1 MIKLQNIK
9 KSYKIEDQTL
19 DILKGISLEIKQGEY
34 VAIMGPSGSGK
45 STLMNILG
53 MLDNPSEGFYFLDD
67 IDVSKLSED
76 DLGIIRRD
84 QIGFIFQQFHLL
96 PRLTALENVIL
107 PLLYSK
113 KFKGSERAKDL
124 LKNVDLDSRM
134 HHLPKQLSG
143 GQQQRVAIARSLINQ
158 PKILFADEPT
168 GNLDT
173 KSQDDIID
181 ILNQLNSQ
189 GMTVII
195 VTHDEEVALHAH
207 RIIKIRDG
215 LIQSDEQNVQ
225 NQKIIDNRKLN
236 VKSLFKIDKLKWSDF
251 EEYFRQGFKTLA
263 GNKIR
268 TLLSMLG
275 IMIGV
280 ASVVAMLA
288 LGQGAKQAIEDQMA
302 SMGSN
307 LLMIRPGLVRVGGV
321 AQESAATNRLSVEDI
336 KAVKNHL
343 SHVTMVSGQVS
354 GRTQITSTSGKN
366 WNTTTQGSSDDW
378 VVIHNSL
385 PVLGRF
391 FTEEENQQRS
401 RVAVIGETVRKQLF
415 GSDINPIGELIKIN
429 KVIFQVIGVLPE
441 KGANSFRDQDDI
453 VIIPLE
459 TAMFRLFGHNSL
471 DLLEVQVDRPD
482 KIEQTQTDV
491 LELLYNQHKIPYS
504 AQGEAFQISNMA
516 EMQKTI
522 EQNNRTMS
530 LLLSTIAAISLLVG
544 GIGIMNIMLVSVT
557 ERTKEIGLRKSI
569 GARRIDILAQF
580 LSESVVVSVIG
591 GFFGVVLGWLI
602 TLILSYGLGWSTS
615 LSLGS
620 IMISSSFSALIGI
633 VFGVFPAHKA
643 SLLNPIDAL
652 RHD

>member
-9 KSYKIEDQTL
+9 KSYQIEDQTL
-19 DILKGISLEIKQGEY
+19 DILKGINLEIHQGEY

-53 MLDNPSEGFYFLDD
+53 MLDNPSEGHYLLDD
-67 IDVSKLSED
+67 VDVSKMSED
-76 DLGIIRRD
+76 DLGVIRRD

-96 PRLTALENVIL
+96 PRLTALENVAM

-113 KFKGSERAKDL
+113 KFKGFKRAHDL
-124 LKNVDLDSRM
+124 LKQVSLDTRM

-143 GQQQRVAIARSLINQ
+143 GQQQRVAIARSLINE

-168 GNLDT
+168 GNLDS
-173 KSQDDIID
+173 KSQDDIIE
-181 ILNQLNSQ
+181 ILNHLNAQ
-189 GMTVII
+189 GITVII
-195 VTHDEEVALHAH
+195 VTHDEEVAQHAH
-207 RIIKIRDG
+207 RIIRIRDG
-215 LIQSDEQNVQ
+215 LIQADEHNIKNKKTVE
-225 NQKIIDNRKLN
+225 NHKLN
-236 VKSLFKIDKLKWSDF
+236 LKSLFKIEKLKWSDF
-251 EEYFRQGFKTLA
+251 EEYFKQGFRTLA

-288 LGQGAKQAIEDQMA
+288 LGEGAKQAIEDQMA

-307 LLMIRPGLVRVGGV
+307 LLMLRPGLVRVAGV
-321 AQESAATNRLSVEDI
+321 TQESAAPNRLAMEDI
-336 KAVKNHL
+336 KAIKNHL

-354 GRTQITSTSGKN
+354 GRAQITSTAGKN

-378 VVIHNSL
+378 SVIHNSS

-415 GSDINPIGELIKIN
+415 GVGANPIGELIKIN
-429 KVIFQVIGVLPE
+429 KVIFQIIGVLPE
-441 KGANSFRDQDDI
+441 KGANSFRDQDDV

-459 TAMFRLFGHNSL
+459 TAMFRLFGHTSL
-471 DLLEVQVDRPD
+471 DLLEVQVDRPEY
-482 KIEQTQTDV
+482 ITQTQADV
-491 LELLYNQHKIPYS
+491 LELMYNQHKIPFS

-522 EQNNRTMS
+522 EQSNQTMS
-530 LLLSTIAAISLLVG
+530 MLLSTIAAISLLVG

-557 ERTKEIGLRKSI
+557 ERTREIGLRKSI
-569 GARRIDILAQF
+569 GARRTDILAQF

-591 GFFGVVLGWLI
+591 GLFGVLMGWLI
-602 TLILSYGLGWSTS
+602 TLVLSYGLGWSTS
-615 LSLGS
+615 LSLS
-620 IMISSSFSALIGI
+620 SVLISSSFSALIGI

-643 SLLNPIDAL
+643 SLLNPIEAL

>member
-1 MIKLQNIK
+1 
-9 KSYKIEDQTL
+9 
-19 DILKGISLEIKQGEY
+19 
-34 VAIMGPSGSGK
+34 
-45 STLMNILG
+45 
-53 MLDNPSEGFYFLDD
+53 
-67 IDVSKLSED
+67 
-76 DLGIIRRD
+76 
-84 QIGFIFQQFHLL
+84 
-96 PRLTALENVIL
+96 
-107 PLLYSK
+107 
-113 KFKGSERAKDL
+113 
-124 LKNVDLDSRM
+124 
-134 HHLPKQLSG
+134 
-143 GQQQRVAIARSLINQ
+143 
-158 PKILFADEPT
+158 
-168 GNLDT
+168 
-173 KSQDDIID
+173 
-181 ILNQLNSQ
+181 
-189 GMTVII
+189 
-195 VTHDEEVALHAH
+195 LHAH

-378 VVIHNSL
+378 VVIHNSS

-482 KIEQTQTDV
+482 KIEQTQIDV

>member
-96 PRLTALENVIL
+96 PRLTALENVTL

-378 VVIHNSL
+378 VVIHNSS

>member
-9 KSYKIEDQTL
+9 KSYQIEDQTL
-19 DILKGISLEIKQGEY
+19 DILKGINLEIHQGEY

-53 MLDNPSEGFYFLDD
+53 MLDNPSEGHYLLDD
-67 IDVSKLSED
+67 VDVSQMSED
-76 DLGIIRRD
+76 DLGVIRRD

-96 PRLTALENVIL
+96 PRMTALENVAM

-113 KFKGSERAKDL
+113 KFKGFKRAHDL
-124 LKNVDLDSRM
+124 LKQVSLDTRM

-143 GQQQRVAIARSLINQ
+143 GQQQRVAIARSLINE

-168 GNLDT
+168 GNLDS
-173 KSQDDIID
+173 KSQDDIIE
-181 ILNQLNSQ
+181 ILNELNAQ
-189 GMTVII
+189 GITVII
-195 VTHDEEVALHAH
+195 VTHDEEVAQHAH
-207 RIIKIRDG
+207 RIIRIRDG
-215 LIQSDEQNVQ
+215 LIQADEHN
-225 NQKIIDNRKLN
+225 NKNKKTIESHKLN
-236 VKSLFKIDKLKWSDF
+236 LKSLFKIEKLKWSDF
-251 EEYFRQGFKTLA
+251 EEYFKQGFRTLA

-288 LGQGAKQAIEDQMA
+288 LGEGAKQAIEDQMA

-307 LLMIRPGLVRVGGV
+307 LLMLRPGLVRVAGV
-321 AQESAATNRLSVEDI
+321 TQESAAPNRLAVEDI
-336 KAVKNHL
+336 KAIKNHL

-354 GRTQITSTSGKN
+354 GRAQITSTAGKN

-378 VVIHNSL
+378 SMIHNSS

-415 GSDINPIGELIKIN
+415 GAGANPIGELIKIN

-441 KGANSFRDQDDI
+441 KGANSFRDQDDV

-459 TAMFRLFGHNSL
+459 TAMFRLFGHTSL
-471 DLLEVQVDRPD
+471 DLLEVQVDRPEY
-482 KIEQTQTDV
+482 IAQTQSDV
-491 LELLYNQHKIPYS
+491 LELMYNQHKIPYS
-504 AQGEAFQISNMA
+504 AQGEAFQVSNMA

-522 EQNNRTMS
+522 EQSNRTMS
-530 LLLSTIAAISLLVG
+530 MLLSTIAAISLLVG

-557 ERTKEIGLRKSI
+557 ERTREIGLRKSI
-569 GARRIDILAQF
+569 GARRTDILAQF

-591 GFFGVVLGWLI
+591 GLFGVVLGWLI

-615 LSLGS
+615 LSFTAVF
-620 IMISSSFSALIGI
+620 ISSSFSALIGI

-643 SLLNPIDAL
+643 SLLNPIEAL